1 VSVIRKKIS
10 ELGFHEDDK
19 EVISISS
26 NKKRKM
32 VDLSDTDTDTDTE
45 TDIIKTKRS
54 KVDVTPKTNDEK
66 EEIITKVNDKY
77 ICNACKKTFNSKYSN
92 VKQHLNT
99 DEHKRNL
106 KSYKN
111 PKEGKLDNF
120 I

>member
-1 VSVIRKKIS
+1 
-10 ELGFHEDDK
+10 
-19 EVISISS
+19 
-26 NKKRKM
+26 M